1 MTDDRLIRFERLSEV
16 IRDLTYAVEVE
27 PFLQKVVAAAS
38 ELTDSE
44 AASILELDEQGE
56 SLRFLAAPKVH
67 KDALRAVRVPAE
79 RIPTLVDEVPL
90 LAVVAASAEGTTR
103 IEGLGELRH
112 KESDRLDGTA
122 AALSAMGGKVRV
134 DGDALEVTG
143 PTRLRGARIET
154 LGDHRLAMAFAVAAL
169 AAQGETTL
177 SDADC
182 VKKSYPRFFA
192 DLDALR

>member
-1 MTDDRLIRFERLSEV
+1 M
-16 IRDLTYAVEVE
+16 
-27 PFLQKVVAAAS
+27 
-38 ELTDSE
+38 
-44 AASILELDEQGE
+44 
-56 SLRFLAAPKVH
+56 
-67 KDALRAVRVPAE
+67 PAE

>member
-1 MTDDRLIRFERLSEV
+1 
-16 IRDLTYAVEVE
+16 
-27 PFLQKVVAAAS
+27 
-38 ELTDSE
+38 
-44 AASILELDEQGE
+44 
-56 SLRFLAAPKVH
+56 
-67 KDALRAVRVPAE
+67 
-79 RIPTLVDEVPL
+79 
-90 LAVVAASAEGTTR
+90 
-103 IEGLGELRH
+103 
-112 KESDRLDGTA
+112 
-122 AALSAMGGKVRV
+122 MGGKVRV